1 MSNLEPIIEKIRH
14 AEKGKEVRG
23 SIADGIEAINAE
35 VINTTA
41 RQLIVEGEQA
51 LVGQKEANIQIAE
64 AIREGNEEKRKS
76 TFNSNE
82 LNRANTFVAN
92 EASRVSTFNA
102 NELLI
107 KNNEDGRISTFN
119 ANETDRKNRFA
130 VSELSRQTTVTELE
144 DIFNN
149 STLTG
154 NLPIF
159 IDGGDY
165 GDTNIGTTYNGG
177 DY

>member
-1 MSNLEPIIEKIRH
+1 MSNLEPIIEKIRY

-23 SIADGIEAINAE
+23 SIADGLVAVNTE
-35 VINTTA
+35 VVSTTA
-41 RQLIVEGEQA
+41 RQAIVEGEQA
-51 LVGQKEANIQIAE
+51 KVGQKEANIQIAE

-76 TFNSNE
+76 TFNLNE
-82 LNRANTFVAN
+82 TNRANDFVAS
-92 EASRVSTFNA
+92 EASRLAIFNA
-102 NELLI
+102 SELLI
-107 KNNEDGRISTFN
+107 KNNEDGRVSTFN
-119 ANETDRKNRFA
+119 TNESDRFNRFS
-130 VSELSRQTTVTELE
+130 VSELSRQTTVTQLE

-154 NLPIF
+154 NLPMF